1 MSFPSQTLPINQQKT
16 PSYYLPQNNETASH
30 RHHNTTIEEGRE
42 GEDVPCTC
50 QWDTCQARLENL
62 QQLVS
67 HIENVHTMLMQNYV
81 CLWRGCTREGRA
93 FDARYKLVTHLRCH
107 TGERPYQCTYG
118 TCSRRFSRLENLKLH
133 MRTHTGEKPYLC
145 HHSECGK
152 KFNNTSDRAKHMKTH
167 ITRKP
172 YLCRHP
178 GCSKAYTDPSSMRK
192 HVKFAHKSTPAKIAP
207 PQKNS
212 VEGSNPTN
220 IGGITVHST
229 SSVTCRSPDLM
240 PSPQKLVPAS
250 TAGPSSFINNNRY
263 SPTTQSMYM
272 MMPVTEAT
280 TTGNS
285 HAPSRFPPLFTNSS
299 LSPVSPAISLGN
311 PSLGN
316 PSVGNSLPQFYQLS
330 QQPLTL
336 VTLPQV
342 QDTPT
347 QYTPTQYMLLQQP
360 TPTQVMNSHGQLV
373 SLAPQSGLNQRMPPT
388 LIKTTLLPKQH
399 YLLPNQQ
406 GLSPTN
412 RGAIPTTSQ
421 LYPQLIFNPSQ
432 PVQQVLVPLMSLPQ
446 QPPLTSAENK

>member
-1 MSFPSQTLPINQQKT
+1 MIEFISLYLFLPLQTLPINQQRS
-16 PSYYLPQNNETASH
+16 PPYYLSQSNETTSH
-30 RHHNTTIEEGRE
+30 QHNTTVEERTD

-67 HIENVHTMLMQNYV
+67 HIEHVHTMLMQSYV

-172 YLCRHP
+172 YLCRQP

-192 HVKFAHKSTPAKIAP
+192 HVKFAHKSTPAKIATS
-207 PQKNS
+207 QKNS
-212 VEGSNPTN
+212 IEESNPTN
-220 IGGITVHST
+220 KGGITVHSI
-229 SSVTCRSPDLM
+229 SSVTCNSTSSPR
-240 PSPQKLVPAS
+240 KLVPGNTS
-250 TAGPSSFINNNRY
+250 GPSSFIINNS
-263 SPTTQSMYM
+263 SPPAVQPMYM
-272 MMPVTEAT
+272 MMPVTKAAST
-280 TTGNS
+280 SNS
-285 HAPSRFPPLFTNSS
+285 HAPSSFPPLLTNSS
-299 LSPVSPAISLGN
+299 LSPISPTISLSN
-311 PSLGN
+311 PLLGT
-316 PSVGNSLPQFYQLS
+316 SLPKFYQLS
-330 QQPLTL
+330 NIQQPLTL

-342 QDTPT
+342 PDTPT
-347 QYTPTQYMLLQQP
+347 QYMVLQQP

-373 SLAPQSGLNQRMPPT
+373 SLASQSGLNQCVPPA

-399 YLLPNQQ
+399 YVLPNQQ
-406 GLSPTN
+406 GLSRTTSI
-412 RGAIPTTSQ
+412 GAIPTTSQ

-446 QPPLTSAENK
+446 QPPLTSSENK